1 MFKTIFSSLLICT
14 SLSASAQFY
23 GWSKSIG
30 GSGADTCAAL
40 ALDNQANLYILGS
53 FSGTGEFRN
62 DSISV
67 SDKLT
72 SSGNDDVFLQ
82 KRTKKGKYLFSKKI
96 GGKGNDRPSNMIY
109 YKGSI
114 YISGT
119 IEDTV
124 DFGIEK
130 VAPIGKGLRSIFLAK
145 MDTLGKCIWVK
156 TIGDSAQSRARSLAI
171 NKDGIYLSGE
181 ISGKVD
187 NVTQNNAMFIQKL
200 DFNGSIIWT
209 KTFGTKRNVISNAI
223 ASDSLGNIY
232 NVGALIGVDVS
243 FKPLPSKDSSLS
255 SSFNT
260 IADIFMQKLNA
271 NGELIWAKKTG
282 ATAADEAN
290 TIVIK
295 GDEVYIAG
303 YFNGTVDFDFST
315 TGTTNLKSNGGRD
328 IFVSKYDL
336 NGKFIWVKQIGNT
349 KDETARQLEID
360 KYKNIYLSGTFN
372 NSAGTTTDFMG
383 KQMGTAGTN
392 DAFCIKFDTQ
402 GKIKVD
408 KDGKF
413 LAKQF
418 AGSGSDLGTAI
429 KADTMNN
436 VFISGSYAGSLSLDP
451 NAKANTAN
459 GPNDIFIYK
468 SLLFADS
475 DVNSTESENQS
486 SLTENT
492 LNVNIYPNPVS
503 DKVYFTFDQLTEA
516 ATIAISSI
524 SGQTIKSKELAIG
537 QISDSFEMQ
546 DLTSGIYFVH
556 VTSGKN
562 MYTFKLNKQ

>member
-1 MFKTIFSSLLICT
+1 MLKTIFSSLLICT

-30 GSGADTCAAL
+30 GSGLDTCAAL
-40 ALDNQANLYILGS
+40 AVDNQANLYILGS

-62 DSISV
+62 DSIS
-67 SDKLT
+67 DKLI

-109 YKGSI
+109 YKGAL

-130 VAPIGKGLRSIFLAK
+130 VAPIGKAKRSVFLAK

-187 NVTQNNAMFIQKL
+187 NVNQNNAMFIQKRDL
-200 DFNGSIIWT
+200 NGIVLWT
-209 KTFGTKRNVISNAI
+209 KTFGTKRNIISNAI
-223 ASDSLGNIY
+223 ATDSLGNIY
-232 NVGALIGVDVS
+232 NVGALLGLNVS

-255 SSFNT
+255 SIFNT
-260 IADIFMQKLNA
+260 IADIFIQKLSA

-295 GDEVYIAG
+295 GTEVYIAG

-315 TGTTNLKSNGGRD
+315 IGTSNLTSKGGKD
-328 IFVSKYDL
+328 IFVGKYDL
-336 NGKFIWVKQIGNT
+336 SGKFTWVKQIGNT

-360 KYKNIYLSGTFN
+360 KFKNIYLSGTFN

-383 KQMGTAGTN
+383 KPMGTAGSN

-413 LAKQF
+413 LAQKF

-436 VFISGSYAGSLSLDP
+436 VFISGSYAGSISLNP
-451 NAKANTAN
+451 SAKANISVGT
-459 GPNDIFIYK
+459 NDIFIYK
-468 SLLFADS
+468 SLLSPDS
-475 DVNSTESENQS
+475 DGNNGNGTS
-486 SLTENT
+486 SITENS
-492 LNVNIYPNPVS
+492 LHINLYPNPAS
-503 DKVYFTFDQLTEA
+503 DKVHFTFDQLTEP
-516 ATIAISSI
+516 ATITISTI
-524 SGQTIKSKELAIG
+524 SGQTIKSKELTIG
-537 QISDSFEMQ
+537 QVSDSFEMQ

-562 MYTFKLNKQ
+562 IYTYKLNKL

>member
-1 MFKTIFSSLLICT
+1 MFKILLSSIFIT
-14 SLSASAQFY
+14 LSISVSAQYY
-23 GWSKSIG
+23 GWSRSIG
-30 GSGADTCAAL
+30 GSGVDTCAAL
-40 ALDNQANLYILGS
+40 AIDNHANLYILGS

-62 DSISV
+62 DTI

-72 SSGNDDVFLQ
+72 SSGNDDIFLQ
-82 KRTKKGKYLFSKKI
+82 KRTQKGKYLFSKKI
-96 GGKGNDRPSNMIY
+96 GGKGIDRPSNMIY
-109 YKGSI
+109 YKDAL
-114 YISGT
+114 YITGN

-130 VAPIGKGLRSIFLAK
+130 VAPKGKRTIFLAK

-156 TIGDSAQSRARSLAI
+156 TIGDSALSRARSLAI

-187 NVTQNNAMFIQKL
+187 NISQNNAMFIQKR
-200 DFNGSIIWT
+200 DFNGTVLWT
-209 KTFGTKRNVISNAI
+209 KSFGSKRNVVSNAI
-223 ASDSLGNIY
+223 ATDSIGNIY
-232 NVGALIGVDVS
+232 NVGALIGMNVN
-243 FKPLPSKDSSLS
+243 FKPSPSKDSLLS

-260 IADIFMQKLNA
+260 IPDIFMQKLNA

-290 TIVIK
+290 TIAIK
-295 GDEVYIAG
+295 GNEIYTAG

-315 TGTTNLKSNGGRD
+315 AGTSNLKSNGGRD

-336 NGKFIWVKQIGNT
+336 NGKLTWVKQIGNT

-372 NSAGTTTDFMG
+372 NSSGTTTDFMG

-413 LAKQF
+413 LAQKF

-436 VFISGSYAGSLSLDP
+436 VFISGSYAGSISLNTKPGGKP
-451 NAKANTAN
+451 NTSV
-459 GPNDIFIYK
+459 GTNDIFIYK
-468 SLLFADS
+468 SLLFPDNEGNNGA
-475 DVNSTESENQS
+475 S
-486 SLTENT
+486 SITENA
-492 LNVNIYPNPVS
+492 LHINLYPNPVS
-503 DKVYFTFDQLTEA
+503 DKVYFTFDQLTEP
-516 ATIAISSI
+516 ATIAISTI
-524 SGQTIKSKELAIG
+524 SGQTIKSKELTIG
-537 QISDSFEMQ
+537 QVSDSFEMQ

-562 MYTFKLNKQ
+562 IYTYKLNKL

>member
-1 MFKTIFSSLLICT
+1 MLKTIFSSLLICT

-30 GSGADTCAAL
+30 GSGLDTCAAL
-40 ALDNQANLYILGS
+40 AVDNQANLYILGS

-62 DSISV
+62 DSIS
-67 SDKLT
+67 DKLI

-114 YISGT
+114 YIAGT

-130 VAPIGKGLRSIFLAK
+130 VAPIGKAKRSVFLAK
-145 MDTLGKCIWVK
+145 MDTLGKCLWVK

-187 NVTQNNAMFIQKL
+187 NVNQNNAMFIQKRDL
-200 DFNGSIIWT
+200 NGIVLWT
-209 KTFGTKRNVISNAI
+209 KTFGTKRNIISNAI
-223 ASDSLGNIY
+223 ATDSLGNIY
-232 NVGALIGVDVS
+232 NVGALLGLNVS
-243 FKPLPSKDSSLS
+243 FKPLPSKDSALS

-260 IADIFMQKLNA
+260 IADIFIQKLSA

-295 GDEVYIAG
+295 GTEVYIAG

-315 TGTTNLKSNGGRD
+315 IGTSNLTSKGGKD
-328 IFVSKYDL
+328 IFVGKYDL
-336 NGKFIWVKQIGNT
+336 SGKFTWVKQIGNT

-360 KYKNIYLSGTFN
+360 KFKNIYLSGTFN

-383 KQMGTAGTN
+383 KPMGTAGSN

-413 LAKQF
+413 LAQKF

-436 VFISGSYAGSLSLDP
+436 VFISGSYAGSISLNP
-451 NAKANTAN
+451 SAKANISVGT
-459 GPNDIFIYK
+459 NDIFIYK
-468 SLLFADS
+468 SLLSPDS
-475 DVNSTESENQS
+475 DGNNGNGTS
-486 SLTENT
+486 SITENS
-492 LNVNIYPNPVS
+492 LHINLYPNPAS
-503 DKVYFTFDQLTEA
+503 DKVHFTFDQLTEP
-516 ATIAISSI
+516 ATITISTI
-524 SGQTIKSKELAIG
+524 SGQTIKSKELTIG
-537 QISDSFEMQ
+537 QVSDSFEMQ

-562 MYTFKLNKQ
+562 IYTYKLNKL

>member
-1 MFKTIFSSLLICT
+1 MLKTIFSSLLICT

-30 GSGADTCAAL
+30 GSGLDTCAAL
-40 ALDNQANLYILGS
+40 AVDNQANLYILGS

-62 DSISV
+62 DSIS
-67 SDKLT
+67 DKLI

-109 YKGSI
+109 YKGAL

-130 VAPIGKGLRSIFLAK
+130 VAPIGKAKRSVFLAK
-145 MDTLGKCIWVK
+145 MDTLGKCLWVK

-187 NVTQNNAMFIQKL
+187 NVNQNNAMFIQKRDL
-200 DFNGSIIWT
+200 NGIVLWT
-209 KTFGTKRNVISNAI
+209 KTFGTKRNIISNAI
-223 ASDSLGNIY
+223 ATDSLGNIY
-232 NVGALIGVDVS
+232 NVGALLGLNVS
-243 FKPLPSKDSSLS
+243 FKPLPSKDSALS

-260 IADIFMQKLNA
+260 IADIFIQKLSA

-295 GDEVYIAG
+295 GTEVYIAG

-315 TGTTNLKSNGGRD
+315 IGTSNLTSKGGKD
-328 IFVSKYDL
+328 IFVGKYDL
-336 NGKFIWVKQIGNT
+336 SGKFTWVKQIGNT

-360 KYKNIYLSGTFN
+360 KFKNIYLSGTFN

-383 KQMGTAGTN
+383 KPMGTAGSN

-413 LAKQF
+413 LAQKF

-436 VFISGSYAGSLSLDP
+436 VFISGSYAGSISLDP
-451 NAKANTAN
+451 NAKANTAS

-475 DVNSTESENQS
+475 DVNSSEYQS
-486 SLTENT
+486 SITENN

-503 DKVYFTFDQLTEA
+503 DKVYFTFDQLTEP
-516 ATIAISSI
+516 ATIAISTI
-524 SGQTIKSKELAIG
+524 SGQTIKSKELTIG
-537 QISDSFEMQ
+537 QVSDSFEMQ

-562 MYTFKLNKQ
+562 IYTYKLNKL

>member
-1 MFKTIFSSLLICT
+1 MFKLLLSSILVCLSI
-14 SLSASAQFY
+14 SASAQFF
-23 GWSKSIG
+23 GWSRSIG
-30 GSGADTCAAL
+30 GAGADTCAAL
-40 ALDNQANLYILGS
+40 AVDNQANLYILGS

-62 DSISV
+62 DSISE
-67 SDKLT
+67 KLT
-72 SSGNDDVFLQ
+72 SSGNDDIFLQ
-82 KRTKKGKYLFSKKI
+82 KRTKKGKYIFSKKI
-96 GGKGNDRPSNMIY
+96 GGKGIDRPGNMIF
-109 YKGSI
+109 YKDAL
-114 YISGT
+114 YISGN

-130 VAPIGKGLRSIFLAK
+130 VAPIGLGKRSIFLAK

-156 TIGDSAQSRARSLAI
+156 TIGDSALSRARSLVI

-187 NVTQNNAMFIQKL
+187 NLSQINAMFIQKR
-200 DFNGSIIWT
+200 DFNGSIVWT
-209 KTFGTKRNVISNAI
+209 KTFGSKRNVVSNAI

-232 NVGALIGVDVS
+232 NVGALIGMNVN
-243 FKPLPSKDSSLS
+243 FKPSPSKDSLLS

-260 IADIFMQKLNA
+260 IADIFIQKLNA

-282 ATAADEAN
+282 STAADEAN
-290 TIVIK
+290 TIAIK
-295 GDEVYIAG
+295 GTEIYTAG

-315 TGTTNLKSNGGRD
+315 AGIFNLTSKGGRD

-336 NGKFIWVKQIGNT
+336 NGKFIWTKQIGNT

-372 NSAGTTTDFMG
+372 NSAGTITDFMG
-383 KQMGTAGTN
+383 KTMGTAGNN

-418 AGSGSDLGTAI
+418 AGSGSDVGTAI

-436 VFISGSYAGSLSLDP
+436 VFISGSYSESISLNP
-451 NAKANTAN
+451 NAKANTSV
-459 GPNDIFIYK
+459 GINDIFIYK

-475 DVNSTESENQS
+475 DIYFYDKLFSLAENSIHVN
-486 SLTENT
+486 L
-492 LNVNIYPNPVS
+492 YPNPVS
-503 DKVYFTFDQLTEA
+503 DKVYFTFDQLTEP

-524 SGQTIKSKELAIG
+524 SGQTIKYKELAEG
-537 QISDSFEMQ
+537 QDSDSIEMQ
-546 DLTSGIYFVH
+546 DLTPGIYFVNI
-556 VTSGKN
+556 TSGKN
-562 MYTFKLNKQ
+562 MNTYKLNKL